1 MAPIRFA
8 IDYYSC
14 VFSAKSIIVFFIY
27 GAASLCHR
35 LISCA
40 FSAIYTIFVR
50 SVVTSRQLRVKVELV
65 GIGDAHIYKFANWQI
80 AARNQHFA
88 VNFG

>member
-1 MAPIRFA
+1 M
-8 IDYYSC
+8 SC
-14 VFSAKSIIVFFIY
+14 AFSAKSIIVFFIY

-40 FSAIYTIFVR
+40 FSAISVIFVR
-50 SVVTSRQLRVKVELV
+50 SVVASHQLRVKVEFV
-65 GIGDAHIYKFANWQI
+65 GIGDAHADKVADWQVG
-80 AARNQHFA
+80 ARNEHFA